1 MHVPLITCL
10 DASLEAAEIS
20 MPASEISA
28 DIPFEEDCV
37 PPSDIAALPLGLSEP
52 CPAKHNVL
60 LLLCFQIYVL
70 YAI

>member
-1 MHVPLITCL
+1 MYIPLITCL

-52 CPAKHNVL
+52 CPAKHYVL
-60 LLLCFQIYVL
+60 LLL
-70 YAI
+70 